1 MGNERSRNRTAGKID
16 SLPPEVK
23 EQVDKMLMNTSITYT
38 EITNWLVA
46 CGFEISR
53 SAVGRYA
60 LRTNNL
66 TSRMLEAQQRTE
78 ALVKVVQQNPDADY
92 SEAGMRLLMDGLIN
106 RLATAEEEFDELPID
121 KAGQL
126 ITALS
131 RTKVYKDKVR
141 QDMAK
146 KVELAFKG
154 MEAEIMASIKNNDE
168 LANDLRCIL
177 ERAKRMMLEEEK
189 TNS

>member
-23 EQVDKMLMNTSITYT
+23 EQVDKMLMDTSITYT

-121 KAGQL
+121 KAGKL

-131 RTKVYKDKVR
+131 RTKVYKDKVK
-141 QDMAK
+141 QDMQK
-146 KVELAFKG
+146 KVELAFQG
-154 MEAEIMASIKNNDE
+154 MEAEIMEALKADKQLSEDLKN
-168 LANDLRCIL
+168 IL
-177 ERAKRMMLEEEK
+177 ERAKAKMLEDEK
-189 TNS
+189 Q

>member
-16 SLPPEVK
+16 SLPQEVK
-23 EQVDKMLMNTSITYT
+23 EQVDKMLMDTSITYT

-121 KAGQL
+121 KAGKL

-131 RTKVYKDKVR
+131 RTKVYKDKVK
-141 QDMAK
+141 QDMQK
-146 KVELAFKG
+146 KVELAFRG
-154 MEAEIMASIKNNDE
+154 MEAEIMEALKADKQLSEDLKN
-168 LANDLRCIL
+168 IL
-177 ERAKRMMLEEEK
+177 ERAKAKMLEDEK
-189 TNS
+189 Q